1 MAISRRRMRCIAV
14 LHQNSEGYSCPSRD
28 RGDLLWRSVAH
39 LRFPATTG
47 ALCADAREKLMR
59 VMTLITM
66 CIGPS
71 LSSDRGILNGREKRC
86 RGGGPRTPRECEGGG
101 PRTSRKTRAKHMRIL
116 ELQRPD
122 QSHESIQMSRAVK
135 ANVLDHVVTYV
146 CYVQKRACEVKTPCQ
161 N

>member
-1 MAISRRRMRCIAV
+1 MGVKNADGEEARG
-14 LHQNSEGYSCPSRD
+14 LHENEREE
-28 RGDLLWRSVAH
+28 
-39 LRFPATTG
+39 
-47 ALCADAREKLMR
+47 ARELH
-59 VMTLITM
+59 
-66 CIGPS
+66 
-71 LSSDRGILNGREKRC
+71 EKHEQS
-86 RGGGPRTPRECEGGG
+86 TCEF
-101 PRTSRKTRAKHMRIL
+101 L